1 MSDTL
6 TARDFDGAELGKSS
20 PVRARHTPGE
30 VGIWILVLGEMF
42 EFALFFGVLTYQR
55 LHNPEDFAESRL
67 ALNPTLGMINTIL
80 LLTGSLLV
88 AVGASAAR
96 QQKSDLA
103 RRMFLAAGACGLGF
117 AFIKLGEYGHLVS
130 AGIYPNTNDFFLYY
144 YVFTG
149 MHMVHLIVGI
159 GALAYVRAKVRKPVL
174 SPMDIRTV
182 ENGATFWH
190 LVDLLWVALFPILYL
205 VS

>member
-1 MSDTL
+1 MSNAAATL
-6 TARDFDGAELGKSS
+6 TPKGLVSERSS
-20 PVRARHTPGE
+20 PGHARHIPGE
-30 VGIWILVLGEMF
+30 VGIWLLVLGEMF

-55 LHNPEDFAESRL
+55 LHNPEVFAASRL

-80 LLTGSLLV
+80 LLTSSLLV
-88 AVGASAAR
+88 AVGASGAR

-117 AFIKLGEYGHLVS
+117 AIIKLMEYGHLLAS
-130 AGIYPNTNDFFLYY
+130 GIYPNTNPFFLYY
-144 YVFTG
+144 FVFTG
-149 MHMVHLIVGI
+149 MHFVHLILGMGV
-159 GALAYVRAKVRKPVL
+159 LAYIWLKARSPVIG
-174 SPMDIRTV
+174 SSEIRSI

-190 LVDLLWVALFPILYL
+190 LVDLLWVALFPLLYL

>member
-1 MSDTL
+1 MSNAAATL
-6 TARDFDGAELGKSS
+6 DPEVVELEHSS
-20 PVRARHTPGE
+20 PAHARHTPGE
-30 VGIWILVLGEMF
+30 VGIWLLVFGEMF

-55 LHNPEDFAESRL
+55 LANPAVFAQSRL

-88 AVGASAAR
+88 AVGAAAAR
-96 QQKSDLA
+96 QQNSQLA
-103 RRMFLAAGACGLGF
+103 GRMLAAAGACGLGF
-117 AFIKLGEYGHLVS
+117 AIIKLAEYGHLLA

-149 MHMVHLIVGI
+149 MHLVHLFVGM
-159 GALAYVRAKVRKPVL
+159 GVLAYLWFRVRKPVL
-174 SPMDIRTV
+174 GALEIRSI

-190 LVDLLWVALFPILYL
+190 LVDLLWVALFPLLYL